1 MNPITP
7 EPHKPQDTGEENM
20 TTRDK
25 QNIEATILT
34 AMETG
39 EKKVFMKLL
48 LELHRA
54 GEQDFMLSIL
64 NKHWDKQKQRDAYRE
79 KIGTR

>member
-7 EPHKPQDTGEENM
+7 EQGKTQEKRNM
-20 TTRDK
+20 TTMDRR
-25 QNIEATILT
+25 NIEATILN
-34 AMETG
+34 AMEKG
-39 EKKVFMKLL
+39 EKGWLKILVD
-48 LELHRA
+48 LHKE
-54 GEQDFMLSIL
+54 GEIDFIWNTL